1 MNLWL
6 DNPNRFDKNMAPYT
20 IRKILQIIEER
31 KTSTAFASCHIK
43 QLSKSNN
50 VRHST

>member
-20 IRKILQIIEER
+20 IRKILQIIEES
-31 KTSTAFASCHIK
+31 KNSTAFTSCHIK
-43 QLSKSNN
+43 QLSKSNK
-50 VRHST
+50 VRYST